1 MEEAGKI
8 LSEEQN
14 EMRSRLDK
22 ALQAFKGKQITI
34 DTNEDI
40 MTNQLYEKFDYNF
53 FKNCEEEAL
62 LDFQDEDNDST
73 PTICINIDDI
83 CSVKIDEDVD
93 THYVKEIEIELK
105 NKFVM
110 NLKNYFL

>member
-1 MEEAGKI
+1 MKEIGKI
-8 LSEEQN
+8 LSKEQN
-14 EMRSRLDK
+14 EMILRLDK
-22 ALQAFKGKQITI
+22 ALQLFKGKQITI

-62 LDFQDEDNDST
+62 LDFQDEDNDDA
-73 PTICINIDDI
+73 PTICINLEDI
-83 CSVKIDEDVD
+83 YHITIDEDVD
-93 THYVKEIEIELK
+93 THYVKEIKIELK

-110 NLKNYFL
+110 NLQILL